1 MASGSD
7 FVTTYR
13 QATTRWLTALEDLL
27 ALKSQYVALDL
38 GTTLTDDD
46 FAGANQDI
54 DKADMA
60 AGVSSIDAINAV
72 FVTGHNTVLYTLK
85 TS

>member
-27 ALKSQYVALDL
+27 ALKAQYTALDL
-38 GTTLTDDD
+38 GNTLQPPD
-46 FAGANQDI
+46 FEGANGDI
-54 DKADMA
+54 DAADIT
-60 AGVSSIDAINAV
+60 AGVASVDAINV
-72 FVTGHNTVLYTLK
+72 LFSQGHNTVMYTLK
-85 TS
+85 V

>member
-27 ALKSQYVALDL
+27 ALKSQYTALDL
-38 GTTLTDDD
+38 GNTLQPPD
-46 FAGANQDI
+46 FEGTNSDI
-54 DKADMA
+54 DAAALA
-60 AGVSSIDAINAV
+60 AGVTSVDAINAL
-72 FVTGHNTVLYTLK
+72 FVSGHNTVLYTLK
-85 TS
+85 Q

>member
-27 ALKSQYVALDL
+27 ALKSQYTALDL
-38 GTTLTDDD
+38 GSTLTEED
-46 FAGANQDI
+46 FAGANSDLDAADI
-54 DKADMA
+54 A
-60 AGVSSIDAINAV
+60 AGVTSVDAINAL
-72 FVTGHNTVLYTLK
+72 FITGHNTVLYTLK
-85 TS
+85 Q